1 MNLRFRP
8 KMNTN
13 TIMTKRD
20 QLITS
25 LFSVPACQRPE
36 GDIDWFPAVDLTETE
51 REYVFEVDLPGL
63 TADEIQLRTDADG
76 LCISGRRASRHPDG
90 KCLRVERPSG
100 AFLRQLPLPPD
111 AQGEILA
118 TFGDGVLELRLP
130 KNRGDGEPE
139 QAQVA
144 VEAVP

>member
-1 MNLRFRP
+1 
-8 KMNTN
+8 MNTN
-13 TIMTKRD
+13 TFTTKNN
-20 QLITS
+20 LLMTS

-63 TADEIQLRTDADG
+63 RADDIKLRADADG
-76 LCISGRRASRHPDG
+76 LCISGQRVPRHPGG

-100 AFLRQLPLPPD
+100 AFVRQLPLPPD

-130 KNRGDGEPE
+130 KNRGDREPE

-144 VEAVP
+144 VEAMS